1 MDKIYRKQ
9 KQKVQL
15 IRDVKE
21 STNMFIQIHA
31 LDDKY
36 ILY

>member
-9 KQKVQL
+9 KHKVQL

-21 STNMFIQIHA
+21 SSNMFIQIHA
-31 LDDKY
+31 FDDKY